1 MKDSFCRIGPFNS
14 GGDKHNVMMGDE
26 KSMMRFAYDEKKV
39 SKDLTPKPLGF
50 WGLSIKTAG
59 TVREFEVPFKN
70 HMLEYVY

>member
-1 MKDSFCRIGPFNS
+1 MKDTFCRIGPFNT

-39 SKDLTPKPLGF
+39 SKDL
-50 WGLSIKTAG
+50 SIKTAG